1 MNKPEL
7 LDYMES
13 KTACSPAMDWVKD
26 TEGTPQELW
35 VALCSPDGGG
45 YGYGYDY
52 GSGYGYG
59 YGDGYGRGDGYGS
72 RFKIE
77 FSGQYVTIG
86 CETMPA
92 AEWLSGAGLELAK
105 AEGLSGLE
113 IEIYRAIITKAS
125 KS

>member
-1 MNKPEL
+1 VGIG
-7 LDYMES
+7 Y
-13 KTACSPAMDWVKD
+13 
-26 TEGTPQELW
+26 GY
-35 VALCSPDGGG
+35 PDGSGSGCGHGSG
-45 YGYGYDY
+45 YGYGYGG
-52 GSGYGYG
+52 GSYG
-59 YGDGYGRGDGYGS
+59 YGDGYGRGYGSGS

-92 AEWLSGAGLELAK
+92 AEWMGGAGIALARR
-105 AEGLSGLE
+105 EGLSGLE